1 LFHKRYKKFQNPDF
15 GVEGRLSAGDG
26 NVQNR
31 DCQSP
36 MAGNAHSSAAW
47 REKSLTIKLPSM
59 ATQFWRQFYGSE
71 KMAISSPNFGADGLH
86 F

>member
-1 LFHKRYKKFQNPDF
+1 
-15 GVEGRLSAGDG
+15 
-26 NVQNR
+26 
-31 DCQSP
+31 